1 MADDHADPAGRALA
15 LLSSL
20 TGRAHWSGTELA
32 ARLGV
37 TTRTVRRDVDR
48 LRRLG
53 YEIEASSGTEGGYRL
68 RAGAVVPPLFLDAD
82 EAVAVVTAL
91 LAAAGNATTGMVDA
105 STRALAKLH
114 HVLPAAVQG
123 RAEAVRRAARI
134 ASIGQAPAVD
144 PTRVATLAESCRDG
158 VAIRFDY
165 RARDGRPSRRRV
177 EPNALVTVRSV
188 WYLVAYDLDRR
199 DWRAFRVDRIG
210 GEIER
215 TGHGVTRR
223 TVPGGDPVTFL
234 GASLAEMTYVHTA
247 TMDLAIDRD
256 AALARLAMAQPD
268 AGRGDRSDGS
278 CRIQLGAADL
288 AELTRQVV
296 DVMGLGATTT
306 LRGPDAVRS
315 PPRRRRHRADR
326 RARPGAVRAGSA
338 VADREF
344 TRCGIGAGSGHMGG
358 TDPDGGHDMKRTTSK
373 TAWLVAPVVLT
384 VSVVGLGEPVAGD
397 GGPPSSGPPDTY
409 VAAWDAVGAQA
420 FTAAA
425 LSPAEGHT
433 IFGYVGVAVYDAVMA
448 VEGGYE
454 PFAIDVDAPD
464 GASPEAAVAAAARR
478 ILVHHLPGQAALII
492 EPAYT
497 ASLNTIADGQAKT
510 DGIAAGDAVASQLI
524 ALRSGDGFR
533 APATYTP
540 PNPPIPGVWL
550 PTAPTPPIG
559 PYLGLMDPFSLPSA
573 DQFRPGGP
581 PPLDSKRWADDYNE
595 VKEIGSATSATRTG
609 DQTVAARF
617 WGEAPVQQAR
627 GSFRKFVLDHQLD
640 IVDAARFNAMW
651 SVTYADA
658 LIACFDAKYTYT
670 LWRPITAI
678 RAGETDGNDATLG
691 DPTWTPLLRRRR
703 TIPSTPA
710 PTRASPP
717 PADESSPGSLARH
730 RSTSPCPAS
739 ASSTIATSPPSGTS
753 STR

>member
-53 YEIEASSGTEGGYRL
+53 YESRRPRVPRAAPA

-165 RARDGRPSRRRV
+165 RARDGQPSRRRV

-188 WYLVAYDLDRR
+188 WYLVAYDLDRS

-223 TVPGGDPVTFL
+223 AVPGGDPVTFL
-234 GASLAEMTYVHTA
+234 GASLAEMTYVRTA

-256 AALARLAMAQPD
+256 AALARLRWLNPMRVEPT
-268 AGRGDRSDGS
+268 GDGS

-306 LRGPDAVRS
+306 LRGPDAVRT
-315 PPRRRRHRADR
+315 HLADV
-326 RARPGAVRAGSA
+326 ATELTAV
-338 VADREF
+338 
-344 TRCGIGAGSGHMGG
+344 
-358 TDPDGGHDMKRTTSK
+358 
-373 TAWLVAPVVLT
+373 L
-384 VSVVGLGEPVAGD
+384 
-397 GGPPSSGPPDTY
+397 
-409 VAAWDAVGAQA
+409 
-420 FTAAA
+420 
-425 LSPAEGHT
+425 
-433 IFGYVGVAVYDAVMA
+433 
-448 VEGGYE
+448 
-454 PFAIDVDAPD
+454 
-464 GASPEAAVAAAARR
+464 
-478 ILVHHLPGQAALII
+478 
-492 EPAYT
+492 
-497 ASLNTIADGQAKT
+497 
-510 DGIAAGDAVASQLI
+510 
-524 ALRSGDGFR
+524 
-533 APATYTP
+533 
-540 PNPPIPGVWL
+540 
-550 PTAPTPPIG
+550 
-559 PYLGLMDPFSLPSA
+559 
-573 DQFRPGGP
+573 
-581 PPLDSKRWADDYNE
+581 
-595 VKEIGSATSATRTG
+595 
-609 DQTVAARF
+609 
-617 WGEAPVQQAR
+617 
-627 GSFRKFVLDHQLD
+627 
-640 IVDAARFNAMW
+640 
-651 SVTYADA
+651 
-658 LIACFDAKYTYT
+658 
-670 LWRPITAI
+670 
-678 RAGETDGNDATLG
+678 
-691 DPTWTPLLRRRR
+691 
-703 TIPSTPA
+703 A
-710 PTRASPP
+710 PTRSEL
-717 PADESSPGSLARH
+717 DLR
-730 RSTSPCPAS
+730 
-739 ASSTIATSPPSGTS
+739 
-753 STR
+753 